1 MTNVYSILPPS
12 PKVLWWYAL
21 LILVLVV
28 PASYLAVSAWKARRM
43 HVELSDLGVNVVG
56 EYTRFVA
63 RDALLPTD
71 ARIVDIAQDR
81 DFELRRRTN
90 GAGFPGYRVG
100 WFETNGRGRVFAMV
114 TNPHQ
119 VVYVPTRNEPALL
132 LSVADP
138 ARFIQQ
144 LRELSRK
151 PQS

>member
-1 MTNVYSILPPS
+1 
-12 PKVLWWYAL
+12 
-21 LILVLVV
+21 
-28 PASYLAVSAWKARRM
+28 
-43 HVELSDLGVNVVG
+43 
-56 EYTRFVA
+56 
-63 RDALLPTD
+63 
-71 ARIVDIAQDR
+71 
-81 DFELRRRTN
+81 
-90 GAGFPGYRVG
+90 VG

-151 PQS
+151 PQR